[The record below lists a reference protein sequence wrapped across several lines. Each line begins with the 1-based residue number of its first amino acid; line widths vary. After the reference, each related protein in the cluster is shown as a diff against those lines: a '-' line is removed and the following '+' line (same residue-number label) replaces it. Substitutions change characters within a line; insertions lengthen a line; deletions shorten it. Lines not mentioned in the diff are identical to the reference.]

1 MQSDSGASN
10 SLWTASKEI
19 PSPAPLTQDTSAD
32 VCVIGAGI
40 SGITT
45 AYLLAKQGNSV
56 VVLDDGSIGGGATGR
71 TTAHL
76 STSLDDGYH
85 EYERLHGAEGARL
98 AASAAAAAIDRIEKA
113 VNEEKIDCNFER
125 LDGYLFAGV
134 GLSHAE
140 LDRELDAA
148 FRAGLIGVQRLARIP
163 IDTFDSGQC
172 LRFPNQGQFH
182 PLKYLAGLV
191 ESIARNGG
199 RIHCRSHARTI
210 QGGASAQVETSDGY
224 RVSAGSI
231 VVATNV
237 PVNDLVAIHTKQA
250 PYRSYVIGLEIP
262 PDSVLRA
269 LYWDMQNPYH
279 YVRVQTGQ
287 HDGWPQ
293 DILIVGG
300 EDHRTGEPS
309 NAEERFNHL
318 EAWARDRFPSAGNIA
333 YRWSGQVMEPVDGL
347 PFIGR
352 NPGDA
357 ENVYIITGDSG
368 DGMINGTIG
377 GMLVT
382 DLISGRHNA
391 WANLFDPSRKVLQ
404 AVNRL
409 AGINLDVV
417 MRYTEHV
424 TPGEVTS
431 VDEIPPNSG
440 AVLRE
445 GLRKLAVYRDQ
456 DGNLVK
462 HSAVCPHMQCIV
474 HWNDFEKSWDCPCH
488 GSRFDSSGR
497 VLNGPANVNLSP
509 AE

>member
-1 MQSDSGASN
+1 MQSDSGAST
-10 SLWTASKEI
+10 SLWAATKEI
-19 PSPAPLTQDTSAD
+19 PSPSPLTQDTIAD

-40 SGITT
+40 SGLTT

-56 VVLDDGSIGGGATGR
+56 VVLDDGPIGGGATGR

-76 STSLDDGYH
+76 STSLDDGYR

-113 VNEEKIDCNFER
+113 VKEEGIDCDFER
-125 LDGYLFAGV
+125 LDGYLFAGA
-134 GLSHAE
+134 GLLHAGLDEE
-140 LDRELDAA
+140 LNAA

-172 LRFPNQGQFH
+172 LRFPDQGQFH
-182 PLKYLAGLV
+182 PLKYLAGLT
-191 ESIARNGG
+191 ESIARHGG
-199 RIHCRSHARTI
+199 RIHCRSHARNI
-210 QGGASAQVETSDGY
+210 QGGDSASVETSDGY
-224 RVSAGSI
+224 KVSAGAI

-237 PVNDLVAIHTKQA
+237 PINDIVAIHTNQV
-250 PYRSYVIGLEIP
+250 PCRSYVIALEITAN
-262 PDSVLRA
+262 SVPRA
-269 LYWDMQNPYH
+269 LYWDTENPYH
-279 YVRVQTGQ
+279 YVRVQTERR
-287 HDGWPQ
+287 DGRQ
-293 DILIVGG
+293 RDFLIVGG

-309 NAEERFNHL
+309 NATERFGHL
-318 EAWARDRFPSAGNIA
+318 ETWARDRFPSADSVA
-333 YRWSGQVMEPVDGL
+333 FRWSGQVMEPVDGL

-357 ENVYIITGDSG
+357 DNVYIITGDSG
-368 DGMINGTIG
+368 DGMINGTMG

-391 WANLFDPSRKVLQ
+391 WASLFDPSRKVLQ
-404 AVNRL
+404 TLSRL
-409 AGINLDVV
+409 VGINLDVA

-424 TPGEVTS
+424 TPGEVNS

-445 GLRKLAVYRDQ
+445 GLKKLAVFRDAE
-456 DGNLVK
+456 GNLVK

-488 GSRFDSSGR
+488 GSRFDSNGR
-497 VLNGPANVNLSP
+497 VLNGPANANLSP
-509 AE
+509 AD